1 VLFQVNSKR
10 KFALIYRHTIRA
22 AEYLPHGTVP
32 PSPTPL
38 REKMSISVDTYAVAF
53 GAWVG
58 EGLYS
63 LPCKAQLVPSHREV
77 GTSFGQFFTL
87 LL

>member
-1 VLFQVNSKR
+1 MGQCPP
-10 KFALIYRHTIRA
+10 
-22 AEYLPHGTVP
+22 LPP
-32 PSPTPL
+32 PPL
-38 REKMSISVDTYAVAF
+38 REKMSISADTYAVAF

-63 LPCKAQLVPSHREV
+63 LPCEAQLVPSRREV

>member
-1 VLFQVNSKR
+1 MGQC
-10 KFALIYRHTIRA
+10 
-22 AEYLPHGTVP
+22 P
-32 PSPTPL
+32 PPPPPLL
-38 REKMSISVDTYAVAF
+38 REKMGISADTYAVAF

-63 LPCKAQLVPSHREV
+63 LPCKAQLAPSRREV
-77 GTSFGQFFTL
+77 GTSFGQLFTL